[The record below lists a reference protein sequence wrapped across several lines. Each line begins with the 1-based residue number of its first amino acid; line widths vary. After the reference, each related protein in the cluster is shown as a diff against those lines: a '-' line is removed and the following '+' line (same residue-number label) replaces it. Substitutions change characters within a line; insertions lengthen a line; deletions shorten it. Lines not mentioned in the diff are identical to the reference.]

1 MKKILFLF
9 VLLILCT
16 ISANAKNVKVESLS
30 FVNNESK
37 TNNISA
43 KVLYDTKLTDTITLK
58 KDAIIDGEVIE
69 IIEPKRGKRNGYLI
83 IQPTSYSE
91 GDKTTKIV
99 NKKIRAKV
107 KYYQE
112 IDYKK
117 VAIETGVDVGASF
130 VKGGK
135 YIAHFMEGVISPNEG
150 ETRMKSGFENLYQ
163 NSFISFIGKGKDIN
177 IKPKDELIYKFY
189 KCK

>member
-1 MKKILFLF
+1 MKKILFLC
-9 VLLILCT
+9 VLLILCAT
-16 ISANAKNVKVESLS
+16 SVNAKNVKVESLS

-135 YIAHFMEGVISPNEG
+135 YIVHFIEGVISPNEG